1 MKKHTRLHGTPV
13 AALAGVR
20 ERLSRRTK
28 TMKRAWIRI
37 LPFAVAAALFAGQAA
52 AEGVDAKAEK
62 ELTTAGAKIDKAS
75 ASADSGRVTTK
86 IVDQWKG
93 TQFKFDATS
102 APRELTAQDVQ
113 DLRQKK
119 LGYGEISTLL
129 ALTAKQPDPATAKPL
144 SEVVAM
150 RRGGMG
156 MGQVAKGLGYRNL
169 GSVINSVKATETSV
183 EKVTASGQTEKTEK
197 ADKVSKADKPEKM
210 EKPAKPEKPERA
222 EKPGR

>member
-1 MKKHTRLHGTPV
+1 
-13 AALAGVR
+13 
-20 ERLSRRTK
+20 
-28 TMKRAWIRI
+28 MKRTWILM
-37 LPFAVAAALFAGQAA
+37 LPFAVAATLFVGQAA

-62 ELTTAGAKIDKAS
+62 ELTTAGARIDKAS

-119 LGYGEISTLL
+119 LGYGQISILL
-129 ALTAKQPDPATAKPL
+129 ALTAKQPDPTTAKTL

-150 RRGGMG
+150 RQGGMG
-156 MGQVAKGLGYRNL
+156 MGQVAKELGYRNL
-169 GSVINSVKATETSV
+169 GSVIKSVKATETGV
-183 EKVTASGQTEKTEK
+183 GTVTASSRTEK
-197 ADKVSKADKPEKM
+197 AEKPGKPEKI
-210 EKPAKPEKPERA
+210 EKVERPDRPEKPEKPERP

>member
-1 MKKHTRLHGTPV
+1 
-13 AALAGVR
+13 
-20 ERLSRRTK
+20 
-28 TMKRAWIRI
+28 MKRTWILM
-37 LPFAVAAALFAGQAA
+37 LPFAVAATLFVGQAA

-62 ELTTAGAKIDKAS
+62 ELTTTGARIDKAS

-119 LGYGEISTLL
+119 LGYGQISILL
-129 ALTAKQPDPATAKPL
+129 ALTAKQPDPTTAKTL

-150 RRGGMG
+150 RQGGMG
-156 MGQVAKGLGYRNL
+156 MGQVAKELGYRNL
-169 GSVINSVKATETSV
+169 GSVIKSVKATETGV
-183 EKVTASGQTEKTEK
+183 GTVTASSRTEK
-197 ADKVSKADKPEKM
+197 AEKPGKPEKIEKV
-210 EKPAKPEKPERA
+210 EKPDRPEKPEKPERP

>member
-1 MKKHTRLHGTPV
+1 
-13 AALAGVR
+13 
-20 ERLSRRTK
+20 
-28 TMKRAWIRI
+28 MKRTWIRM

-52 AEGVDAKAEK
+52 AEGVDAKAEQ
-62 ELTTAGAKIDKAS
+62 ELTTAGNRIDKAS

-119 LGYGEISTLL
+119 LGYGQISILL
-129 ALTAKQPDPATAKPL
+129 ALTAKQPDPTSAKTL
-144 SEVVAM
+144 SEIVAM
-150 RRGGMG
+150 RQGGMG
-156 MGQVAKGLGYRNL
+156 NGRLAKELGYKSL
-169 GSVINSVKATETSV
+169 GAVIKSVKATETGV
-183 EKVTASGQTEKTEK
+183 GTVTASARTEK
-197 ADKVSKADKPEKM
+197 AEKPGKPEKIEKV
-210 EKPAKPEKPERA
+210 EKPDRPDRPEKPEKPERP

>member
-1 MKKHTRLHGTPV
+1 MPLQ
-13 AALAGVR
+13 
-20 ERLSRRTK
+20 EDN
-28 TMKRAWIRI
+28 TMKSTWIRM

-62 ELTTAGAKIDKAS
+62 ELSTASDRIDKAS

-113 DLRQKK
+113 ALRQQK
-119 LGYGEISTLL
+119 LGYGQISTLL
-129 ALTAKQPDPATAKPL
+129 ALTAKQPNPATAKPL

-150 RRGGMG
+150 RQGGMG
-156 MGQVAKGLGYRNL
+156 MGQVAKELGYKNL
-169 GSVINSVKATETSV
+169 GSVIKSVKATDKSV
-183 EKVTASGQTEKTEK
+183 GTVTASAKGDKPGKPDKVEK
-197 ADKVSKADKPEKM
+197 AEKPERPDKPE
-210 EKPAKPEKPERA
+210 KPEKPERP

>member
-1 MKKHTRLHGTPV
+1 MRTTRP
-13 AALAGVR
+13 
-20 ERLSRRTK
+20 
-28 TMKRAWIRI
+28 WIRI
-37 LPFAVAAALFAGQAA
+37 VPLVLSAALFAAQAA
-52 AEGVDAKAEK
+52 GQGVDSKEEK
-62 ELTTAGAKIDKAS
+62 ELKALGQKIDKS
-75 ASADSGRVTTK
+75 STSADSGRVTAR

-129 ALTAKQPDPATAKPL
+129 ALTAKQPDPVTAKSL

-150 RRGGMG
+150 RQGGMG
-156 MGQVAKGLGYRNL
+156 MGQVAKELGYRNL
-169 GSVINSVKATETSV
+169 GSVIKSVKATETGV
-183 EKVTASGQTEKTEK
+183 GTVTASSRTEK
-197 ADKVSKADKPEKM
+197 AEKPGKPEKIEKV
-210 EKPAKPEKPERA
+210 EKPDRPEKPEKPERP

>member
-1 MKKHTRLHGTPV
+1 
-13 AALAGVR
+13 
-20 ERLSRRTK
+20 
-28 TMKRAWIRI
+28 MKRTWIRM
-37 LPFAVAAALFAGQAA
+37 LPFAVAAALVAGQAA
-52 AEGVDAKAEK
+52 AEGIDARAEK
-62 ELTTAGAKIDKAS
+62 ELTTAGARIDKAS

-119 LGYGEISTLL
+119 LGYGEISLLL

-150 RRGGMG
+150 RQGGMG
-156 MGQVAKGLGYRNL
+156 NGRLAKELGYKSL
-169 GSVINSVKATETSV
+169 GAVIKSVKATETGV
-183 EKVTASGQTEKTEK
+183 GTVTANARTERAEK
-197 ADKVSKADKPEKM
+197 PGKPEKIEKV
-210 EKPAKPEKPERA
+210 EKPEKPEKPERP

>member
-1 MKKHTRLHGTPV
+1 
-13 AALAGVR
+13 
-20 ERLSRRTK
+20 
-28 TMKRAWIRI
+28 MKRTWILM
-37 LPFAVAAALFAGQAA
+37 LPFAVAATLFVGQAA

-62 ELTTAGAKIDKAS
+62 ELTTTGARIDKAS

-93 TQFKFDATS
+93 TQFKFDATG

-119 LGYGEISTLL
+119 LGYGQISILL
-129 ALTAKQPDPATAKPL
+129 ALTAKQPDPTTAKTL

-150 RRGGMG
+150 RQGGMG
-156 MGQVAKGLGYRNL
+156 MGQVAKELGYRNL
-169 GSVINSVKATETSV
+169 GSVIKSVKATETGV
-183 EKVTASGQTEKTEK
+183 GTVTASSRTEK
-197 ADKVSKADKPEKM
+197 AEKPGKPEKIEKV
-210 EKPAKPEKPERA
+210 EKPDRPEKPEKPERP

>member
-1 MKKHTRLHGTPV
+1 MK
-13 AALAGVR
+13 
-20 ERLSRRTK
+20 
-28 TMKRAWIRI
+28 MKRTWIRM

-52 AEGVDAKAEK
+52 ADGVDAKAEQ
-62 ELTTAGAKIDKAS
+62 ELTTAGHRIDKAS

-113 DLRQKK
+113 DLRQKR

-150 RRGGMG
+150 RQGGMG
-156 MGQVAKGLGYRNL
+156 MGQVAKELGYRNL
-169 GSVINSVKATETSV
+169 GSVIKSVKATEKGVGTITASTRAEKAEKPGKPDKV
-183 EKVTASGQTEKTEK
+183 EKA
-197 ADKVSKADKPEKM
+197 
-210 EKPAKPEKPERA
+210 EKPDRPEKPEKPERP

>member
-1 MKKHTRLHGTPV
+1 
-13 AALAGVR
+13 
-20 ERLSRRTK
+20 
-28 TMKRAWIRI
+28 MKRTWIRM
-37 LPFAVAAALFAGQAA
+37 LPFAVAAVLFAGQAA

-93 TQFKFDATS
+93 TQLKFDATS

-150 RRGGMG
+150 RQGGMG
-156 MGQVAKGLGYRNL
+156 MGQVAKELGYRNL
-169 GSVINSVKATETSV
+169 GSVIKSVKATEKGVGTITASTRAEKAEKPGKPDKV
-183 EKVTASGQTEKTEK
+183 EKA
-197 ADKVSKADKPEKM
+197 
-210 EKPAKPEKPERA
+210 EKPDRPEKPEKPERA